1 MSNFSN
7 KYSLLTVG
15 VIIVYTLKY
24 ILEVIYE
31 NSNCKRAQ
39 EQGICNP

>member
-1 MSNFSN
+1 MAQFG
-7 KYSLLTVG
+7 LLTVG
-15 VIIVYTLKY
+15 VIIVYTSKY

-39 EQGICNP
+39 EQGIYNP